1 MNFRSSVPCNPAPKF
16 RRTSSRRR
24 PRHASRPFPSLS
36 FASPAPHPEGCIRWR
51 ASQLSLGATE
61 SPLVKNCLA
70 RPPLSVACFSVS
82 LSSFGL
88 HRVGVPRSIHESSPN
103 VKLIFQ
109 KFCIFLWENFK
120 NIEKSMFSKITFLA
134 LFRKSPHFASFFRTK
149 PPLPCTFCTNL
160 TKPAN
165 FTQMHP
171 C

>member
-1 MNFRSSVPCNPAPKF
+1 MPTLTVPCYPAPKF
-16 RRTSSRRR
+16 LRTSSRRR

-36 FASPAPHPEGCIRWR
+36 LSSPAPRLEGCIRWR

-61 SPLVKNCLA
+61 SPFVKNCLA

-109 KFCIFLWENFK
+109 KFCIFLQENFK
-120 NIEKSMFSKITFLA
+120 TIEKSTFSKITFLP
-134 LFRKSPHFASFFRTK
+134 LFRKKVIFA
-149 PPLPCTFCTNL
+149 
-160 TKPAN
+160 
-165 FTQMHP
+165 
-171 C
+171 